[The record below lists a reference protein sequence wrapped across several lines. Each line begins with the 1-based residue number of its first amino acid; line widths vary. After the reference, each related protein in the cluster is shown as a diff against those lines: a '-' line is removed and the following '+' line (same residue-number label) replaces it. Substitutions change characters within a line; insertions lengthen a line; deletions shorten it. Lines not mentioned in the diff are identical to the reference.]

1 MKNVLIID
9 DEKQISDLLG
19 IHLKD
24 IDCTITKEYD
34 GIKGFNAAKS
44 GNYDL
49 IVLDIV
55 LPGMD
60 GFDVCRELRK
70 TGITTPILMLTSKSE
85 EIDKVVGLEL
95 GADDYLTKPF
105 GIREFIARVK
115 AIFRRAETLKS
126 DINIRKDLKVGD
138 LSIEVSSRK
147 VLIKKRKIELTAKE
161 FDLLYLLASN
171 PGQVYSREKL
181 LDIVWGYDHSG
192 YEHTV
197 NSHINRLRKKIELNV
212 SNPQFILT
220 SWGSGY
226 SFNEQI
232 I

>member
-1 MKNVLIID
+1 MKNVLIIED
-9 DEKQISDLLG
+9 DKEISDLLG

-24 IDCTITKEYD
+24 IQCIVNQEYN
-34 GIKGFNAAKS
+34 GIKGLNAAKI

-49 IVLDIV
+49 IVLDIM

-70 TGITTPILMLTSKSE
+70 AEITTPVLMLTSKSDE
-85 EIDKVVGLEL
+85 VDKVIGLEL

-115 AIFRRAETLKS
+115 AIFRRVESLKP
-126 DINIRKDLKVGD
+126 DTGNEKDLQFRD
-138 LSIEVSSRK
+138 LVIEGSTHR
-147 VLIKKRKIELTAKE
+147 VLINNKRIELTPKE
-161 FDLLYLLASN
+161 FDLLYLMASN
-171 PGQVYSREKL
+171 PGHVYSRENL
-181 LDIVWGYDHSG
+181 LDIIWGYEHMG

-197 NSHINRLRKKIELNV
+197 NSHINRLRRKIETDA
-212 SNPQFILT
+212 SNPRFILT

-226 SFNEQI
+226 MFNDQI

>member
-1 MKNVLIID
+1 MKNVLIIE

-24 IDCTITKEYD
+24 IDCTVSKEYD
-34 GIKGFNAAKS
+34 GIKGLNAAKS
-44 GNYDL
+44 ETFDL

-70 TGITTPILMLTSKSE
+70 SGITTPVLMLTSKSE

-105 GIREFIARVK
+105 GVREFIARVK

-126 DINIRKDLKVGD
+126 DMNNRKDLKVGN
-138 LSIEVSSRK
+138 LTIEVATRK
-147 VLIKKRKIELTAKE
+147 VLIKNRRIELTAKE
-161 FDLLYLLASN
+161 FDLLYFLASN
-171 PGQVYSREKL
+171 PGQVFSREKL
-181 LDIVWGYDHSG
+181 LNTVWGYDHSG

-197 NSHINRLRKKIELNV
+197 NSHINRLRKKIELNA